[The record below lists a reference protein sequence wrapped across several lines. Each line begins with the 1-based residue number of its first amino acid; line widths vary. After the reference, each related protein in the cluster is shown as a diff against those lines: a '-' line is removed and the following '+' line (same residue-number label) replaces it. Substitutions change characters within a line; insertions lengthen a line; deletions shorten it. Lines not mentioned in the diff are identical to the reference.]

1 MARKC
6 HTDERTRRLL
16 GREKVMGRL
25 AGQMTAVVYV
35 LLKRDQELLAHL
47 APGAK
52 PPEPQLYD
60 SALHRHHRMG
70 HYQPVRERS
79 REEIQLPTK

>member
-1 MARKC
+1 
-6 HTDERTRRLL
+6 
-16 GREKVMGRL
+16 
-25 AGQMTAVVYV
+25 MTAVVYV

-70 HYQPVRERS
+70 HYQPV
-79 REEIQLPTK
+79 